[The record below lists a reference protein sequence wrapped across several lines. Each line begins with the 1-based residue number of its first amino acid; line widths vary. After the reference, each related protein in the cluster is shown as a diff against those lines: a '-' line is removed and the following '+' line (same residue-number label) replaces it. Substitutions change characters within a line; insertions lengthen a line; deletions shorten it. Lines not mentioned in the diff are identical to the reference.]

1 MKTKILNLFFVISFA
16 CVSCGGADAPAVEM
30 IFDPDV
36 SSNKTEVNQPIVFTD
51 YSTGV
56 TSRLWT
62 FPGGNPATSTDEN
75 VSVSF
80 ATEGPITCKVEV
92 TFQDGYTETKD
103 LVIQV
108 GNELYGRG
116 IFGFEDTTTA
126 TEAWK
131 YWVSDASDAIKFSID
146 KSQGANG
153 TSSCAKIEVTKP
165 GMEIQLYTK
174 GNSKPYNAI
183 LKSNTNY
190 TFSFWIK
197 SPTLTSLEA
206 AEVSNQSDAQK
217 NFKNY
222 AWWSPVPKITDTWE
236 QKFIEIKAQDI
247 SKDYSEGQA
256 NNAYTQFKFRPTT
269 AGTYYIDEV
278 SLKENKQ

>member
-1 MKTKILNLFFVISFA
+1 MKTKFLTFIGIFFLLIVGCNNDDDIKLE
-16 CVSCGGADAPAVEM
+16 EM

-36 SSNKTEVNQPIVFTD
+36 SANKTEVNVPITFTD

-56 TSRLWT
+56 ASRLWT
-62 FPGGNPATSTDEN
+62 FPGGNPATSTEEEVD
-75 VSVSF
+75 VTF
-80 ATEGPITCKVEV
+80 AVAGPITCKVEV
-92 TFQDGYTETKD
+92 TFMDGFTETKD
-103 LVIQV
+103 MVIQV
-108 GNELYGRG
+108 GNELYARG

-131 YWVSDASDAIKFSID
+131 YWVSDGSNALTFTID
-146 KSQGANG
+146 KTQGANG

-165 GMEIQLYTK
+165 GVEIQLYTK

-183 LKSNTNY
+183 LRSNTAY

-197 SPTLTSLEA
+197 SPTLTSLMA

-217 NFKNY
+217 VFKNY
-222 AWWSPVPKITDTWE
+222 AWWSPVPAITGSWE
-236 QKFIEIKAQDI
+236 QKFIEIPAQDI
-247 SKDYSEGQA
+247 AATYSEGQA
-256 NNAYTQFKFRPTT
+256 NNVYTQFKFMPPT

-278 SLKENKQ
+278 SIKENK

>member
-1 MKTKILNLFFVISFA
+1 MKTKILTFIGAISLLIVG
-16 CVSCGGADAPAVEM
+16 CNGEDAAPLSEM

-36 SSNKTEVNQPIVFTD
+36 SSNKTEVNVPITFTD

-62 FPGGNPATSTDEN
+62 FPGGNPATSTEKDVN
-75 VSVSF
+75 VTFSV
-80 ATEGPITCKVEV
+80 EGPITCKVEV
-92 TFQDGYTETKD
+92 TFEDGFTETKD

-108 GNELYGRG
+108 GSELYGRG
-116 IFGFEDTTTA
+116 VFGFEDTTTA

-131 YWVSDASDAIKFSID
+131 YWVADGSNALAFTID
-146 KSQGANG
+146 KTQGANG

-165 GMEIQLYTK
+165 GVEIQLYTK
-174 GNSKPYNAI
+174 GNSKPYNAV
-183 LKSNTNY
+183 LKSNTSY

-197 SPTLTSLEA
+197 SSTLTSLMA

-217 NFKNY
+217 VFKNY
-222 AWWSPVPKITDTWE
+222 AWWSPVPAITSTWV
-236 QKFIEIKAQDI
+236 QKFIEIPAQDI
-247 SKDYSEGQA
+247 AATYSEGQA
-256 NNAYTQFKFRPTT
+256 NNAYTQFKFMPPS

-278 SLKENKQ
+278 SIKEIK

>member
-1 MKTKILNLFFVISFA
+1 MNTKFLTIFFAISYLF
-16 CVSCGGADAPAVEM
+16 VSCGGDDSPTVEM

-56 TSRLWT
+56 ASRLWT
-62 FPGGNPATSTDEN
+62 FPGGNPATSTEDV

-80 ATEGPITCKVEV
+80 SQEGPITCKIET
-92 TFQDGYTETKD
+92 TFNDGFTETKD

-108 GNELYGRG
+108 GNELYRRG
-116 IFGFEDTTTA
+116 IFGFEDTPTA
-126 TEAWK
+126 TESWK

-146 KSQGANG
+146 KTQGANG
-153 TSSCAKIEVTKP
+153 TSSCAKIEISKP
-165 GMEIQLYTK
+165 GVEIQLYTK

-183 LKSNTNY
+183 LKSNTAY

-197 SPTLTSLEA
+197 SPTFTSLEA

-217 NFKNY
+217 VFKNF
-222 AWWSPVPKITDTWE
+222 AWWSPVPKITNTWE
-236 QKFIEIKAQDI
+236 QKFIEIPAQDI
-247 SKDYSEGQA
+247 SKTYSEGQA
-256 NNAYTQFKFRPTT
+256 ENAYTQFKFKPNT

-278 SLKENKQ
+278 SIKEVK

>member
-1 MKTKILNLFFVISFA
+1 MKTKILTFICGISFLF
-16 CVSCGGADAPAVEM
+16 VGCGGDDSAPLSEM

-36 SSNKTEVNQPIVFTD
+36 SANKVDTNAPITFTD

-62 FPGGNPATSTDEN
+62 FPGGNPATSTAEEVDVTFSE
-75 VSVSF
+75 
-80 ATEGPITCKVEV
+80 EGPITCKVEV
-92 TFQDGYTETKD
+92 TFQDGFTETKD

-116 IFGFEDTTTA
+116 IFGFEDTATA

-131 YWVSDASDAIKFSID
+131 YWVSDGSNAITFSID
-146 KSQGANG
+146 KTQGANG

-165 GMEIQLYTK
+165 GVEIQLYTK

-183 LKSNTNY
+183 LKSNTKY
-190 TFSFWIK
+190 IFSYWIK
-197 SPTLTSLEA
+197 SPTLTSLMA
-206 AEVSNQSDAQK
+206 SEVSNQSDSQKVFK
-217 NFKNY
+217 NF
-222 AWWSPVPKITDTWE
+222 AWWSPVPAITNGWE
-236 QKFIEIKAQDI
+236 QKIIEIPAQDI
-247 SKDYSEGQA
+247 ATTYSEGQA
-256 NNAYTQFKFRPTT
+256 NNAYTQFKFMPPT

-278 SLKENKQ
+278 SIKENK